1 MHAHGT
7 FVSVKLMMCRTIEV
21 LIVNQTQPNS
31 EPQSTNQQN
40 LVVSAQQCLAAK

>member
-7 FVSVKLMMCRTIEV
+7 FVSVQLTMCRTIEV
-21 LIVNQTQPNS
+21 LIGNQTQPNC
-31 EPQSTNQQN
+31 EPQCTNQQN